1 MSFGVHCGTH
11 NKETSGPPKLVSGIR
26 SNIVELILTSVNL
39 RRPDGELEDLEP
51 PEKYVVLV
59 FSA

>member
-1 MSFGVHCGTH
+1 M
-11 NKETSGPPKLVSGIR
+11 SGPPKLVSGIR

-39 RRPDGELEDLEP
+39 RRPDGELKDLEP
-51 PEKYVVLV
+51 PETYVVIV

>member
-1 MSFGVHCGTH
+1 M
-11 NKETSGPPKLVSGIR
+11 SGPPKLVSGIR

-51 PEKYVVLV
+51 SEKYVVLV